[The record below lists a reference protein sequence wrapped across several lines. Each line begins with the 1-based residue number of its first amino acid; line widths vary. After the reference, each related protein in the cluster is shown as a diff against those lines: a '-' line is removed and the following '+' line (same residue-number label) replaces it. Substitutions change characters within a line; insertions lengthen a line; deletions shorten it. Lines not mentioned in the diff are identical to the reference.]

1 MNITKI
7 MKFYDNPINNYL
19 MYLHENKMC
28 KTNINNFYKITT
40 EI

>member
-7 MKFYDNPINNYL
+7 MKLDDSQIKNYL
-19 MYLHENKMC
+19 MYIHENKMC
-28 KTNINNFYKITT
+28 KTDINNLYKITT